1 MCVNRVKGV
10 RGVDFEEI
18 YRRYFREV
26 FLYVRSL
33 SAEEGVAEEITQET
47 FFKALSAVD
56 RYDGRKDIRAW
67 LFTIARN
74 TYYSHL
80 RKQKHL
86 SDEVPPEVADSQN
99 DFILQFVDE
108 ERALLIH
115 RFLHEMKEPYKE
127 VFNLR
132 VFGELSFEKIG
143 SIFGK
148 SAGWARVTY
157 YRARKQVAEYMEAMD
172 DEK

>member
-1 MCVNRVKGV
+1 M
-10 RGVDFEEI
+10 DFETVFTQ
-18 YRRYFREV
+18 YFRDV

-33 SAEEGVAEEITQET
+33 AASEETAEEVTQET
-47 FFKALSAVD
+47 FFKALKAIEQF
-56 RYDGRKDIRAW
+56 DGRKDIRAW

-74 TYYSHL
+74 TYYSYL
-80 RKQKHL
+80 RQQKHL
-86 SDEVPPEVADSQN
+86 ADEPPPETADSQQ
-99 DFILQFVDE
+99 DFALQFVDE

-157 YRARKQVAEYMEAMD
+157 YRAKKQIVEYMEVM
-172 DEK
+172 ENE

>member
-1 MCVNRVKGV
+1 M
-10 RGVDFEEI
+10 DIETI
-18 YRRYFREV
+18 YNDYFRDV
-26 FLYVRSL
+26 YLFLRSL
-33 SAEEGVAEEITQET
+33 SADAQTSEEITQET
-47 FFKALSAVD
+47 FARALAAIDSF
-56 RYDGRKDIRAW
+56 DGRKDIRAW

-74 TYYSHL
+74 TYYSWL
-80 RKQKHL
+80 RKQKPM
-86 SDEVPPEVADSQN
+86 SDAPPPEVSSPQR
-99 DFILQFVDE
+99 DFTLQFADE

-157 YRARKQVAEYMEAMD
+157 YRAKQQIALYMEVMD

>member
-1 MCVNRVKGV
+1 MADLFGGGRDRV
-10 RGVDFEEI
+10 
-18 YRRYFREV
+18 FRIGDP
-26 FLYVRSL
+26 
-33 SAEEGVAEEITQET
+33 ADAT
-47 FFKALSAVD
+47 ALI
-56 RYDGRKDIRAW
+56 G
-67 LFTIARN
+67 RN
-74 TYYSHL
+74 TQ
-80 RKQKHL
+80 R
-86 SDEVPPEVADSQN
+86 
-99 DFILQFVDE
+99 DFTLQFVDE

-115 RFLHEMKEPYKE
+115 RYLHEMKEPYKE

-157 YRARKQVAEYMEAMD
+157 YRAKQQIALYMEVMD

>member
-1 MCVNRVKGV
+1 MVFKQ
-10 RGVDFEEI
+10 
-18 YRRYFREV
+18 YFREV

-33 SAEEGVAEEITQET
+33 SADETTAEEVTQET
-47 FFKALSAVD
+47 FFKALKPID
-56 RYDGRKDIRAW
+56 QYDGRKDIRAW

-74 TYYSHL
+74 TYYSQL
-80 RKQKHL
+80 RRQKHL
-86 SDEVPPEVADSQN
+86 SDDALPETTSPQQ
-99 DFILQFVDE
+99 DFTLQFVDE

-157 YRARKQVAEYMEAMD
+157 YRAKQQIAQYMEVMD

>member
-1 MCVNRVKGV
+1 MTFDEV
-10 RGVDFEEI
+10 
-18 YRRYFREV
+18 YREYFKDV
-26 FLYVRSL
+26 LLYVRSL
-33 SAEEGVAEEITQET
+33 SAEEGLAEEVTQET
-47 FFKALSAVD
+47 FFKALKAID
-56 RYDGRKDIRAW
+56 RFDGKTDIRAW

-80 RKQKHL
+80 RRQKKL
-86 SDEVPPEVADSQN
+86 TDAPPTEPENPQR
-99 DFILQFVDE
+99 DFTLQLVDE

-115 RFLHEMKEPYKE
+115 HFLHEMKEPYKE

-143 SIFGK
+143 GIFGK

-157 YRARKQVAEYMEAMD
+157 YRAKEQIVRYLEVID

>member
-1 MCVNRVKGV
+1 M
-10 RGVDFEEI
+10 DFEMVFKQ
-18 YRRYFREV
+18 YFREV

-33 SAEEGVAEEITQET
+33 SADETTAEEVTQET
-47 FFKALSAVD
+47 FFKALKAID
-56 RYDGRKDIRAW
+56 QYDGRKDIRAW

-74 TYYSHL
+74 TYYSQL
-80 RKQKHL
+80 RRQKHL
-86 SDEVPPEVADSQN
+86 SDDALPETTSLQQ
-99 DFILQFVDE
+99 DFTMQFAHE

-143 SIFGK
+143 TIFGK

-157 YRARKQVAEYMEAMD
+157 YRAKQQIVAYMEVMD

>member
-1 MCVNRVKGV
+1 MN
-10 RGVDFEEI
+10 FETVFTQ
-18 YRRYFREV
+18 YFRDV
-26 FLYVRSL
+26 FLYVCSL
-33 SAEEGVAEEITQET
+33 AANEET
-47 FFKALSAVD
+47 
-56 RYDGRKDIRAW
+56 
-67 LFTIARN
+67 
-74 TYYSHL
+74 
-80 RKQKHL
+80 
-86 SDEVPPEVADSQN
+86 ADSQQ
-99 DFILQFVDE
+99 DFALQFVDE

-157 YRARKQVAEYMEAMD
+157 YRAKKQIVEYMEVM
-172 DEK
+172 ENE